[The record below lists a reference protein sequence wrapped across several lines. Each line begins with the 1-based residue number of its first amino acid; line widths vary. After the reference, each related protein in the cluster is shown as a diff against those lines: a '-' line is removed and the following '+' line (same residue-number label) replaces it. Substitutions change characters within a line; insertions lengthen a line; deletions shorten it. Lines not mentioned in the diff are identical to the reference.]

1 MLYFSMNLIGR
12 SITQEIE
19 GLMYRGKAILIM
31 GPRQVGKSTLLTQL
45 LKRSEKPLILNGDEA
60 DVREMLRQTTSA
72 RLRKIIGNHKLIIID
87 EAQRIENIG
96 VTIKLF
102 TDQIKEVQV
111 IATRSS
117 ALELNSSIQEP
128 LTGRK
133 FEFTLFPLSF
143 AEMVNYHGLIEE
155 KRQLSHRL
163 VFGYYPEVVNST
175 GLEKKLLKL
184 LADSYLYKDLLAL
197 GQLKKPTLLEK
208 IVRALALQVGSEV
221 SYHELSQTVG
231 ADNQTV
237 ERYID
242 LLQKAYVV
250 FVIPAY
256 SRNVRNEIKKGKK
269 IFFYDN
275 GIRNAVIGDLSNIE
289 KRSDTGMLWENY
301 LMSERLK
308 LSTYQEMDVNRFFW
322 RTRQQ
327 QEIDYLEEREGKLYA
342 YEFKW
347 NPRAKAKA
355 PRTFLNAYP
364 DSETFLVHR
373 ENYEDFLMR

>member
-111 IATRSS
+111 IATGSS

-364 DSETFLVHR
+364 NSETFLVHR
-373 ENYEDFLMR
+373 ENYEDFLVR

>member
-1 MLYFSMNLIGR
+1 MDLIER
-12 SITQEIE
+12 SITTEIE
-19 GLMYRGKAILIM
+19 RLMHKGKAILIM
-31 GPRQVGKSTLLTQL
+31 GPRQVGKSTLLTHL
-45 LKRSEKPLILNGDEA
+45 LKSSEKPLILNGDEA
-60 DVREMLRQTTSA
+60 DVREMLANTTSA
-72 RLRKIIGNHKLIIID
+72 RLRKIIGNHKLIVID

-96 VTIKLF
+96 LTIKLF
-102 TDQIKEVQV
+102 TDQIREAQV
-111 IATRSS
+111 IATGSS

-143 AEMVNYHGLIEE
+143 AEMATYHGLIEE
-155 KRQLSHRL
+155 KRQISHRL
-163 VFGYYPEVVNST
+163 VFGYYPEVVNSV
-175 GLEKKLLKL
+175 GMEKKLLKL

-197 GQLKKPTLLEK
+197 GQLNKPALLEK
-208 IVRALALQVGSEV
+208 IVRALALQIGSEV

-275 GIRNAVIGDLSNIE
+275 GIRNAVIGDFSNIE
-289 KRSDTGMLWENY
+289 KRSDIGMLWENY
-301 LMSERLK
+301 LMSERMK
-308 LSTYQEMDVNRFFW
+308 YSTYLEMDVKRFFW

-347 NPRAKAKA
+347 NPSAKAKI

-364 DSETFLVHR
+364 DSESFVVHR
-373 ENYEDFLMR
+373 ENYDDFLMR

>member
-1 MLYFSMNLIGR
+1 MDLIER
-12 SITQEIE
+12 SITEEIE
-19 GLMYRGKAILIM
+19 RLMFRGKAILIM
-31 GPRQVGKSTLLTQL
+31 GPRQVGKSTLLTRL
-45 LKRSEKPLILNGDEA
+45 LKGSEKPLILNGDEA
-60 DVREMLRQTTSA
+60 DVREMLGNTTST
-72 RLRKIIGNHKLIIID
+72 RLRKIIANHKLIVID
-87 EAQRIENIG
+87 EAQRVANIG
-96 VTIKLF
+96 LTIKLF

-111 IATRSS
+111 IATGSS

-133 FEFTLFPLSF
+133 FEFTLFPISF
-143 AEMVNYHGLIEE
+143 TEMVNYHGLIEE
-155 KRQLSHRL
+155 KRQISHRL

-175 GLEKKLLKL
+175 GMEKKLLKL

-197 GQLKKPTLLEK
+197 GQLKKPALLEK
-208 IVRALALQVGSEV
+208 IVRALALQIGSEI

-275 GIRNAVIGDLSNIE
+275 GIRNAVIGDFSNIE

-308 LSTYQEMDVNRFFW
+308 FSTYQEMDVSRFFW

-327 QEIDYLEEREGKLYA
+327 QEIDYLEDREGKLYA

-347 NPRAKAKA
+347 NPRAKAKI

-364 DSETFLVHR
+364 NSEAFLVHR

>member
-1 MLYFSMNLIGR
+1 MNLIGR

-111 IATRSS
+111 IATGSS

-308 LSTYQEMDVNRFFW
+308 LSTYQDMDVNRFFW

-327 QEIDYLEEREGKLYA
+327 QEIDYLEEREGKLHA

-347 NPRAKAKA
+347 NPKAKAKIS
-355 PRTFLNAYP
+355 RTFLNAYP
-364 DSETFLVHR
+364 ESETFLVHR
-373 ENYEDFLMR
+373 ENYEDFLVR

>member
-1 MLYFSMNLIGR
+1 MF
-12 SITQEIE
+12 
-19 GLMYRGKAILIM
+19 RGKAILIM
-31 GPRQVGKSTLLTQL
+31 GPRQVGKSTLLTRL
-45 LKRSEKPLILNGDEA
+45 LKGSEKPLILNGDEA
-60 DVREMLRQTTSA
+60 DVREMLGNTTST
-72 RLRKIIGNHKLIIID
+72 RLRKIIANHKLIVID
-87 EAQRIENIG
+87 EAQRVANIG
-96 VTIKLF
+96 LTIKLF

-111 IATRSS
+111 IATGSS

-143 AEMVNYHGLIEE
+143 TEMVNYHGLIEE
-155 KRQLSHRL
+155 KRQISHRL

-175 GLEKKLLKL
+175 GMEKKLLKL

-197 GQLKKPTLLEK
+197 GQLKKPALLEK
-208 IVRALALQVGSEV
+208 IVRALALQIGSEI

-275 GIRNAVIGDLSNIE
+275 GIRNAVIGDFSNIE

-308 LSTYQEMDVNRFFW
+308 FSTYQEMDVSRFFW

-327 QEIDYLEEREGKLYA
+327 QEIDYLEDREGKLYA

-347 NPRAKAKA
+347 NPRAKAKI

-364 DSETFLVHR
+364 NSEAFLVHR

>member
-1 MLYFSMNLIGR
+1 MDLIER
-12 SITQEIE
+12 SITTEIE
-19 GLMYRGKAILIM
+19 RLMHKGKAILIM
-31 GPRQVGKSTLLTQL
+31 GPRQVGKSTLLTHL
-45 LKRSEKPLILNGDEA
+45 LKSSEKPLILNGDEA
-60 DVREMLRQTTSA
+60 DVREMLANTTSA
-72 RLRKIIGNHKLIIID
+72 RLRKIIGNHKLIVID

-96 VTIKLF
+96 LTIKLF
-102 TDQIKEVQV
+102 TDQIREAQV
-111 IATRSS
+111 IATGSS

-143 AEMVNYHGLIEE
+143 AEMATYHGLIEE
-155 KRQLSHRL
+155 KRQISHRL
-163 VFGYYPEVVNST
+163 VFGYYPEVVNSV
-175 GLEKKLLKL
+175 GMEKKLLKL

-197 GQLKKPTLLEK
+197 GQLNKPALLEK
-208 IVRALALQVGSEV
+208 IVRALALQIGSEV

-275 GIRNAVIGDLSNIE
+275 GIRNAVIGDFSNIE
-289 KRSDTGMLWENY
+289 KRSDIGMLWENY
-301 LMSERLK
+301 LMSERMK
-308 LSTYQEMDVNRFFW
+308 YSTYLEMHVKRFFW

-347 NPRAKAKA
+347 NPSAKAKI

-364 DSETFLVHR
+364 DSESFVVHR
-373 ENYEDFLMR
+373 ENYDDFLMR